1 MEEEPREI
9 LSPLLQKPMI
19 QKQFEELDKITKEA
33 QKRVDFTLAHNP
45 EMLKAINIV
54 ERFLRKERRVCYGGQ
69 AINSLLPKE
78 RKFYDTTY
86 DVPDYDFFSPDI
98 DGDTEKLVKE
108 LQDVGFINVTKTHG
122 VHEGTM
128 KVYVNFVAVA
138 DISDFPPKLF
148 RIVQRRARVVNGIYY
163 CDPDFLRMMMYLE
176 LSRPRGEVGRWKKV
190 YERLLLLNESYPIK
204 KCLEEIHTPSI
215 AVEDR
220 SVILDFC
227 VKHKRVLVAPE
238 MIELYEK
245 QQARKNFDTLIHRGG
260 PVMFFSHQAGLDA
273 DDIKSMLTKEYGP
286 VRVKY
291 NEAPTDQLFT
301 FYSVKR
307 VRGSVPVALIFQED
321 ACHSYTL
328 LKLDGGM
335 EMRLAMPDLYLH
347 LYYAIS
353 IFGKEEKKFFETS
366 FDCLIQKIFALVM
379 EARNR
384 PTAFLP
390 AFGLRCSGRQKSLPT
405 LLREKSERM
414 GKAKAKENSG
424 TRAKSQVKGGRRQ
437 RRQTRRL

>member
-9 LSPLLQKPMI
+9 LSPLLEKPMI
-19 QKQFEELDKITKEA
+19 QKQFDELGKITKEA
-33 QKRVDFTLAHNP
+33 RKRIDYTLAHNP

-69 AINSLLPKE
+69 AINSLLPKS

-108 LQDVGFINVTKTHG
+108 LEDVGFINVSKNHG

-128 KVYVNFVAVA
+128 KVFVNFVAVA
-138 DISDFPPKLF
+138 DISSFPSKLF
-148 RIVQRRARVVNGIYY
+148 RIVQKRAKVVNGIYY
-163 CDPDFLRMMMYLE
+163 CDPEFLRMMMYLE
-176 LSRPRGEVGRWKKV
+176 LSRPRGEVDRWKKV

-204 KCLEEIHTPSI
+204 SCQEEIRTPTI
-215 AVEDR
+215 PLDDR
-220 SVILDFC
+220 ALILDFC
-227 VKHKRVLVAPE
+227 VKHKRVVVAPE
-238 MIELYEK
+238 MIELFEK
-245 QQARKNFDTLIHRGG
+245 QQSRKNMTTLVQRGG

-273 DDIKSMLTKEYGP
+273 DDIQSMMSKNYGP

-291 NEAPTDQLFT
+291 HEAPTDQLFT
-301 FYSVKR
+301 FYSIKR
-307 VRGSVPVALIFQED
+307 VRGSVPIALIFQED

-328 LKLDGGM
+328 LKLDEGM
-335 EMRLAMPDLYLH
+335 EMRLAMPDLYMH

-353 IFGKEEKKFFETS
+353 IFGREEKKYFETS
-366 FDCLIQKIFALVM
+366 FDCLIEKIFTVAM
-379 EARNR
+379 GARNN
-384 PTAFLP
+384 PTMFLP

-405 LLREKSERM
+405 LLREKSERI
-414 GKAKAKENSG
+414 AKEKAVPQ
-424 TRAKSQVKGGRRQ
+424 TRSKVVKKERRN
-437 RRQTRRL
+437 QTRRL